1 MNKQVLVSIA
11 IGRYKD
17 EILCDV
23 VPMHASHVL
32 LGRPW
37 QFDRRA
43 IHDGY
48 RNRYTFFKD
57 GRSVTLVPLT
67 PSQVYE
73 DQLRIKRSIGE
84 NSEKRE
90 SEHER
95 KEREK
100 REREEKRKEKEKRE
114 SEHER
119 KEKANMREKKVE

>member
-1 MNKQVLVSIA
+1 M
-11 IGRYKD
+11 IG
-17 EILCDV
+17 
-23 VPMHASHVL
+23 
-32 LGRPW
+32 
-37 QFDRRA
+37 
-43 IHDGY
+43 DGY
-48 RNRYTFFKD
+48 RNRYTFVKD

-100 REREEKRKEKEKRE
+100 RE

-119 KEKANMREKKVE
+119 KESGVKIEKEDPESEKKEQKDKK